1 MKKVRLKK
9 LTEVVEEILRTDEL
23 ARKDDCYLILE
34 VIRRIYPF
42 EIGKTFANV
51 MLGAQE
57 KGISFEGITRARR
70 KVQQKYPELKDRKTE
85 EIRKKEEEEYR
96 EFSRED

>member
-34 VIRRIYPF
+34 VIRVLFPY
-42 EIGKTFANV
+42 EVGKTFADV
-51 MLGAQE
+51 MTNAQS
-57 KGISFEGITRARR
+57 KGVSFEGITRVRR
-70 KVQQKYPELKDRKTE
+70 KVQQKYPELKDRKIE

-96 EFSRED
+96 EFSREV

>member
-34 VIRRIYPF
+34 VIRVLFPYVV
-42 EIGKTFANV
+42 GKRFADV
-51 MLGAQE
+51 MTNAQS
-57 KGISFEGITRARR
+57 KGVSFEGITRARR
-70 KVQQKYPELKDRKTE
+70 KVQQKYPELKDRKIE

-96 EFSRED
+96 EFSREV

>member
-1 MKKVRLKK
+1 MKKVKLKQIAG
-9 LTEVVEEILRTDEL
+9 LVEEILREDEL
-23 ARKDDCYLILE
+23 AKRDDCYLILE
-34 VIRRIYPF
+34 VIRRMYPF
-42 EIGKTFANV
+42 EVGKTFANV

-70 KVQQKYPELKDRKTE
+70 SVQRKYPELKDKKVE
-85 EIRKKEEEEYR
+85 EVRKKEEEEYR